1 MNIVHFFLIML
12 LTLGCSSA
20 KNTIWQGNSIE
31 GKTIA
36 IDTGHMVFEDRMG
49 FLSDTLK
56 RELHSHLLDSLMNE
70 LLDKTI
76 SGYRALSE
84 KNVKYTSRPEN
95 ADFSIIIDSL
105 ILEKGFTM
113 NITRPGPVYHVQL
126 FTSVTLAEQK
136 EEGSSYSGSANFAEM
151 VGGDKA
157 FHQPDE
163 EERQKES
170 YQLKTL
176 DAAIR
181 KAMSKAFQDYLGLK
195 NYM

>member
-1 MNIVHFFLIML
+1 MNIIHFLIIVL
-12 LTLGCSSA
+12 LVSGCSST
-20 KNTIWQGNSIE
+20 KNNIWQGNSIE

-36 IDTGHMVFEDRMG
+36 IDTRQTVLKDRMG
-49 FLSDTLK
+49 FLSDSLTRK
-56 RELHSHLLDSLMNE
+56 LHTHLLDSLMNQ
-70 LLDKTI
+70 LLEKTI
-76 SGYRALSE
+76 SGYRALNE
-84 KNVKYTSRPEN
+84 KNVRYISRPEN

-113 NITRPGPVYHVQL
+113 NITRPGPVYQVQL
-126 FTSVTLAEQK
+126 FTSFNLSERK

-163 EERQKES
+163 QELQNES
-170 YQLKTL
+170 YQLKTV
-176 DAAIR
+176 DAALR
-181 KAMSKAFQDYLGLK
+181 KALSKAFQDYLGLK